1 MNDSEE
7 RTIRHLTDALKEL
20 SGELCGLRG
29 AVTGGLVTRC
39 DLNAMEARIT
49 KALGERVNPKD
60 LEKLSTKL
68 EEATGPL
75 ETAVAENQ
83 PG

>member
-7 RTIRHLTDALKEL
+7 RLYRHLTDAWKEL
-20 SGELCGLRG
+20 AGELCALRNI
-29 AVTGGLVTRC
+29 AAGGLVTRC
-39 DLNAMEARIT
+39 DLNAMEARII
-49 KALGERVNPKD
+49 KSLGERVNPKD

-68 EEATGPL
+68 EAATAPL